1 MQELLQLK
9 NCELPCY
16 LGITPGKSSWEEAK
30 GILTKLGAYSWI
42 ETYRKDDPDLK
53 YFENGWPIYYYQLNP
68 SDPPI
73 TPVPYDWGYIR
84 HEVAFTVWDDTVKR
98 IQVSAQTPRIGE
110 KYREY
115 WQRYTLEE
123 VLRRLGK
130 PDKVF
135 FSFWTRDPYY
145 TIDIVYEGLS
155 VVLEYAYLRRDNRN
169 LICPL
174 QPIENGKGIVISMIL
189 TDNTSQLGIYA
200 PSHAPLTARLNNTL
214 PIENALGISA
224 EEFYNRLRSDPA
236 ACFEIKEFPR

>member
-1 MQELLQLK
+1 M
-9 NCELPCY
+9 
-16 LGITPGKSSWEEAK
+16 
-30 GILTKLGAYSWI
+30 
-42 ETYRKDDPDLK
+42 
-53 YFENGWPIYYYQLNP
+53 
-68 SDPPI
+68 
-73 TPVPYDWGYIR
+73 
-84 HEVAFTVWDDTVKR
+84 
-98 IQVSAQTPRIGE
+98 SAQTPRIGE

-155 VVLEYAYLRRDNRN
+155 VVLEYANLRRDNRN

-189 TDNTSQLGIYA
+189 TDNTTQVGIYA